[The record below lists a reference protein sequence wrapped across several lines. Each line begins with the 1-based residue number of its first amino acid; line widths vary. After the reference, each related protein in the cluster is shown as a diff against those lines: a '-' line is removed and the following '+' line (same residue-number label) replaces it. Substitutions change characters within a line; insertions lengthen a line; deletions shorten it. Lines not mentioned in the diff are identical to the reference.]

1 MYMAGSTFG
10 SASNIKHTPCK
21 HCVRCT
27 VCCEVCCLPQHLLL
41 IGCPYGPR
49 QCIAYVP
56 SAPWPW
62 LQCSFDSQCAQA
74 TWLTTSNRNRKPG
87 NLTEILQRRPE
98 RRCASILRIWM
109 RQSNKDA
116 WRTWSM
122 DQRTRK
128 GTAEGERGQG
138 VPGDPT
144 ARKSRSESLEQLTPS
159 RPTSS
164 NTPGPPRRRPRDVRR
179 HMQRGQRKSQPQATQ
194 SRATTHSLRRWSKVL
209 YPTWLLFCH
218 VCASGPDLSSGNCI
232 PSHASDVTL
241 IVGSA
246 LRVMSKQLSCDTLAE
261 SLDAC
266 ACVHAPPLLNCVR
279 ITL

>member
-10 SASNIKHTPCK
+10 SPSNIKHTPCK
-21 HCVRCT
+21 RCVRCT

-41 IGCPYGPR
+41 IGCPYGPC

-56 SAPWPW
+56 SVPWPW
-62 LQCSFDSQCAQA
+62 LQCSFDSQCMQA

-98 RRCASILRIWM
+98 RRCASILRIWA

-138 VPGDPT
+138 VPATRPL
-144 ARKSRSESLEQLTPS
+144 AQSAQLPGS
-159 RPTSS
+159 PGQNPSS
-164 NTPGPPRRRPRDVRR
+164 NSPLQDPRQATLWTRPNAGEGTDVRR
-179 HMQRGQRKSQPQATQ
+179 HMQRDQRKSQPQATH
-194 SRATTHSLRRWSKVL
+194 SRGTTHSLRRWSKVVKI
-209 YPTWLLFCH
+209 F
-218 VCASGPDLSSGNCI
+218 
-232 PSHASDVTL
+232 
-241 IVGSA
+241 
-246 LRVMSKQLSCDTLAE
+246 
-261 SLDAC
+261 
-266 ACVHAPPLLNCVR
+266 
-279 ITL
+279 